1 MFDINTKNFI
11 SLENRSFCFVVINLL
26 IFRIFSR
33 IPTLFSNFS
42 GSGAALS
49 AAFSGAIAFGVIF
62 LIITLFKKHHFLNLS
77 DAFFAVFGKIG
88 GLLACAIAALC
99 LFVSAGVTLSELS
112 YLAKAISFPTAP
124 FWFVLLFFAVS
135 AALGSISGGYPLART
150 HTVFVPIIV
159 FGLVLLIVSTIL
171 RGDTA
176 RLLPILGN
184 GPEAVFGKGLSGT
197 VMYADLIIFF
207 LLIPPKA
214 TKSFPQKKFLAASA
228 IGILLSVLFV
238 FALNLS
244 VSPSVISG
252 DSFPF
257 YLVMKEVYY
266 GRFFQRIDCLMLLIS
281 SLSGMLYLS
290 LNAAAFSRLAGVF
303 FKSRRQKLVAPFYMA
318 FVSVFALLTNILNSK
333 IIEFLFFIFGFA
345 GILLA
350 IITPLFAKRRNQNEN
365 T

>member
-11 SLENRSFCFVVINLL
+11 SFENRNFCFVVINLL

-33 IPTLFSNFS
+33 IPTLFSKFS

-62 LIITLFKKHHFLNLS
+62 LITVLLKKHRFFNLS
-77 DAFFAVFGKIG
+77 DAFFSAFGKIG

-112 YLAKAISFPTAP
+112 LLAKAISFPASP

-135 AALGSISGGYPLART
+135 AVLGSISGADSLART
-150 HTVFVPIIV
+150 HAVFVPVIV
-159 FGLVLLIVSTIL
+159 FGVVLLVVSTIL
-171 RGDTA
+171 KGNVA

-184 GPEAVFGKGLSGT
+184 GPEAVFGKGLSGM
-197 VMYADLIIFF
+197 VMYSDLIIFF
-207 LLIPPKA
+207 LLIPQKA
-214 TKSFPQKKFLAASA
+214 KKTFPQKKLLIASA

-266 GRFFQRIDCLMLLIS
+266 GRFFQRIDCLMLLIF

-290 LNAAAFSRLAGVF
+290 LNATAFSHLAGIF
-303 FKSRRQKLVAPFYMA
+303 FKSRRQKLVSPFYMA
-318 FVSVFALLTNILNSK
+318 FVSIFALLTNILNSK
-333 IIEFLFFIFGFA
+333 IIEFLFFAFGFA
-345 GILLA
+345 GILLV
-350 IITPLFAKRRNQNEN
+350 IITPLFTKRRKPNEN